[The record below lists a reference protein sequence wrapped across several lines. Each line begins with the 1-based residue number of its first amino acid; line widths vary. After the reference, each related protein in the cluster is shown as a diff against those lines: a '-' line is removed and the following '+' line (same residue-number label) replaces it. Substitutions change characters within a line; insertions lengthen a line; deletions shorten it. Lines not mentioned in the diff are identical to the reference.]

1 MKIIRFMRFLFGFI
15 FWITGIAI
23 MGKYNYQEIVKAEVE
38 RLLNEQV

>member
-1 MKIIRFMRFLFGFI
+1 MKIVNFIRFLLGFI
-15 FWITGIAI
+15 FWFLGIAI